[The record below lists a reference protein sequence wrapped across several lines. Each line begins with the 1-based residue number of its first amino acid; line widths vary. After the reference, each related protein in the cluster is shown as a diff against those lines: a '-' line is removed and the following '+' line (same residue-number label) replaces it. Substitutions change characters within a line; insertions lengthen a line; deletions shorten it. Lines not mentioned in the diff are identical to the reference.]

1 MNEPI
6 LYQSVK
12 WREQYVS
19 SALNAK
25 FFGVIRPGIYKGF
38 FLSPS
43 MNPMSVIVSNEDAP
57 CSVAIVDRDK
67 RSLTITMHDEGEV
80 KIPAKGTWLICI
92 EAYYSPQHIGY
103 QRIVA
108 KEHAESHHII
118 LGTVIATENDVIIRA
133 GDISLNH
140 RHQSTIPTA
149 NDISLLWDNINIL
162 SGRDFRE
169 WKTTHKITASSLLEL
184 PLPYQVGSNSLLL
197 FCECCGLLRPPYIEE
212 IGGDGEYSTSIKLA
226 FDLPAGVIV
235 TQVLLAGGVSGSTT
249 GGTGESPSLPTDILQ
264 LINGAVATAN
274 AASKR
279 ALESAERADKAIENM
294 GVAITLS
301 ETH

>member
-43 MNPMSVIVSNEDAP
+43 MNPMSVIVSNGDAP
-57 CSVAIVDRDK
+57 CSVAVIDRDK

-118 LGTVIATENDVIIRA
+118 LGTVIATGNDVIISA
-133 GDISLNH
+133 ENISLNQ
-140 RHQSTIPTA
+140 RHQSTIPTSD
-149 NDISLLWDNINIL
+149 DISLLWDNINVL
-162 SGRDFRE
+162 SARDSRD
-169 WKTTHKITASSLLEL
+169 WKTSQKITANSLMEL
-184 PLPYQVGSNSLLL
+184 PLPYQVGSNTLLL
-197 FCECCGLLRPPYIEE
+197 FCECCGLLRSPYIEE
-212 IGGDGEYSTSIKLA
+212 VGTRGEYSTSIRIT
-226 FDLPAGVIV
+226 FDLPAGVMV
-235 TQVLLAGGVSGSTT
+235 TQVLLAGGVSGTTT
-249 GGTGESPSLPTDILQ
+249 GATGGSPSLPSDILQ

-279 ALESAERADKAIENM
+279 ALESAERADKAVENM
-294 GVAITLS
+294 GVPITLS
-301 ETH
+301 EAQ